1 MSFLIDTNI
10 CIYIINNR
18 IQGSKAWIKNAGI
31 ENVFISS
38 ISVAELEFGITKS
51 NKFNETQTAFYKFLS
66 GFNIIDFDAASAKSY
81 GKIRADLQS
90 KGKIIGAMD
99 MLIAATAISNR
110 MTLVTNNVGEFSRV
124 NGIEIQNWVE
134 TPPK

>member
-1 MSFLIDTNI
+1 MNEGRSDD
-10 CIYIINNR
+10 R
-18 IQGSKAWIKNAGI
+18 IKSAGI
-31 ENVFISS
+31 DNIFISS

-51 NKFNETQTAFYKFLS
+51 NRFDETQTALYKFLS

-81 GKIRADLQS
+81 GRIYADLQS
-90 KGKIIGAMD
+90 KGNIIGAMD
-99 MLIAATAISNR
+99 MLIAATAISNG
-110 MTLVTNNVGEFSRV
+110 MILVTNNVGEFSRV

>member
-1 MSFLIDTNI
+1 LNEGRSDD
-10 CIYIINNR
+10 R
-18 IQGSKAWIKNAGI
+18 IKSAGI
-31 ENVFISS
+31 DNIFISS

-51 NKFNETQTAFYKFLS
+51 NRFDETQTALYKFLS

-81 GKIRADLQS
+81 GRIYADLQS
-90 KGKIIGAMD
+90 KGNIIGAMD
-99 MLIAATAISNR
+99 MLIAATAISNG
-110 MTLVTNNVGEFSRV
+110 MILVTNNVGEFSRV